1 MTDLEKSLKGLLGS
15 SEYCRDTLHRVKP
28 GGEIIPAI
36 FNGIFFFTIEISD
49 TELNNDDYYGLAV
62 RYPSFPQSLVC

>member
-15 SEYCRDTLHRVKP
+15 SEDCRDTSHRVKP
-28 GGEIIPAI
+28 GGEIILSI
-36 FNGIFFFTIEISD
+36 FNGFFFTIEISD